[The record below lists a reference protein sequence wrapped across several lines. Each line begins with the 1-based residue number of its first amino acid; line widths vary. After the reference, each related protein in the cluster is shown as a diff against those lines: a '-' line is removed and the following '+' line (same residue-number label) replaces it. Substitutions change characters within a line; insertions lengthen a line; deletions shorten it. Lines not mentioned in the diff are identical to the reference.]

1 MKKLLLL
8 CFLVAWHSAF
18 AQKYFTKTG
27 ETSFKASVDTFEPV
41 EATSINTTVLF
52 DVNTGEVAALIFV
65 NSFQFEI
72 ALMQEHFNENY
83 MNTAEF
89 PKAYFEGNIEN
100 FDVNNL
106 GEQSTY
112 TLVGTLT
119 IKGEQQPFNS
129 QVTLKKVNNSLH
141 VNSSFALKAEDF
153 NVEIPSIVRK
163 KIAERILVDL
173 NYVLHEK

>member
-1 MKKLLLL
+1 MKKFLLLTL
-8 CFLVAWHSAF
+8 LLAF
-18 AQKYFTKTG
+18 HTVNAQKYFTKTG
-27 ETSFKASVDTFEPV
+27 ETSFKASVDTFEPI
-41 EATSINTTVLF
+41 EATSLNTTVLL
-52 DVNTGEVAALIFV
+52 DVATGEVAALIFV

-100 FDVNNL
+100 FDIDNL
-106 GEQSTY
+106 REKTTY
-112 TLVGTLT
+112 DLVGSLT
-119 IKGEQQPFNS
+119 IKGEQQSFNS

-141 VNSSFALKAEDF
+141 VNSSFALKAENF